1 MSLSKSLSYKNISR
15 KPARS
20 IALILL
26 SSLLCFIIAGG
37 SLAVSGLRNGLASL
51 DKRLG
56 ADIMV
61 VPYEAA
67 TKKSLEGI
75 VLQGNTGYFY
85 MDAEKYEQL
94 KKIEGVG
101 QISAQFFLASVGASC
116 CSTRVQIIGI
126 DPLSD
131 FTIQP
136 WIKHS
141 YSKELENLE
150 ILVGSDLNAFTGDI
164 LQFYGTQVRVAG
176 KLDKTGTYLD
186 TAVFSN
192 FETIRILI
200 EAAKQKKMFDFGNI
214 DPDNIVSCVLIN
226 VADGY
231 SVDEV
236 LLDISHVRKIKAVKT
251 KDMIAGISSSLRSV
265 SDIIGILISAVW
277 ILALIIEALAF
288 AMIANERKKEM
299 AILRVLGASSKKLSS
314 ILMKE
319 ALMISALGSV
329 IGAALALMI
338 SAAFNNLISAAL
350 ELPFLMPD
358 IFSIIIIC
366 SAAIVISAAAAVI
379 SNIYFSSKA
388 GKIDAAIILRG
399 DN

>member
-1 MSLSKSLSYKNISR
+1 M
-15 KPARS
+15 
-20 IALILL
+20 
-26 SSLLCFIIAGG
+26 
-37 SLAVSGLRNGLASL
+37 
-51 DKRLG
+51 
-56 ADIMV
+56 
-61 VPYEAA
+61 
-67 TKKSLEGI
+67 
-75 VLQGNTGYFY
+75 
-85 MDAEKYEQL
+85 
-94 KKIEGVG
+94 
-101 QISAQFFLASVGASC
+101 
-116 CSTRVQIIGI
+116 
-126 DPLSD
+126 
-131 FTIQP
+131 
-136 WIKHS
+136 
-141 YSKELENLE
+141 
-150 ILVGSDLNAFTGDI
+150 
-164 LQFYGTQVRVAG
+164 
-176 KLDKTGTYLD
+176 
-186 TAVFSN
+186 
-192 FETIRILI
+192 
-200 EAAKQKKMFDFGNI
+200 
-214 DPDNIVSCVLIN
+214 LIN

-251 KDMIAGISSSLRSV
+251 KDMIADVSSSLRSV

>member
-1 MSLSKSLSYKNISR
+1 M
-15 KPARS
+15 
-20 IALILL
+20 
-26 SSLLCFIIAGG
+26 
-37 SLAVSGLRNGLASL
+37 
-51 DKRLG
+51 
-56 ADIMV
+56 
-61 VPYEAA
+61 
-67 TKKSLEGI
+67 
-75 VLQGNTGYFY
+75 
-85 MDAEKYEQL
+85 
-94 KKIEGVG
+94 
-101 QISAQFFLASVGASC
+101 SAQFFLASVGASC

-150 ILVGSDLNAFTGDI
+150 ILAGSDLNAFTGDI

-236 LLDISHVRKIKAVKT
+236 LLDISLHVRKIKAVKT
-251 KDMIAGISSSLRSV
+251 KDMIADVSSSLRNV